1 MKKLPSIKALSRAI
15 VVVVFVFG
23 IVTCFRGYLQLE
35 FHNEVNHMGSYL
47 RANKNQLEEPLE
59 EDGHKVSETQKLLE
73 VPLAYEVVPEIV
85 YDGMTLEELGEKLE
99 RSLKSTLIG
108 YGQTFASFAIEY
120 QVDPYIALAIVF
132 LETGCYSGTCS
143 ALASQCNNFGG
154 MKGGPGC
161 GGKSYQRFATPEE
174 GLRAFIENL
183 SINYYQKGLTSVE
196 QIGKKYAE
204 SNTWAT
210 KVNNYILKIK
220 AN

>member
-1 MKKLPSIKALSRAI
+1 MKKLPSVKALSRAI
-15 VVVVFVFG
+15 IVVVFVIG
-23 IVTCFRGYLQLE
+23 IVSCFRSFLQLE
-35 FHNEVNHMGSYL
+35 FHNDVNRMGSYL
-47 RANKNQLEEPLE
+47 RTNSDGLVENLEESNHE
-59 EDGHKVSETQKLLE
+59 VSETQKLLE

-85 YDGMTLEELGEKLE
+85 YDGMTLDELGEKLE
-99 RSLKSTLIG
+99 RSLKSTLTG
-108 YGQTFASFAIEY
+108 YGQTFASLAMNY
-120 QVDPYIALAIVF
+120 QVDPYVALAIVF
-132 LETGCYSGTCS
+132 LETGCYSGKCS
-143 ALASQCNNFGG
+143 ALASECNNFGG

-161 GGKSYQRFATPEE
+161 GGKSYQSFATTEE

-183 SINYYQKGLTSVE
+183 SMNYYQQGLTTVE